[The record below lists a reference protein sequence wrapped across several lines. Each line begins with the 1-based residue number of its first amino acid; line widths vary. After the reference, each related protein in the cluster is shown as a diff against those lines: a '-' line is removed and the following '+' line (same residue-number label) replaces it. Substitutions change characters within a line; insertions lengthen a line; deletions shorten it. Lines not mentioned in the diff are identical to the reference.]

1 MAKSNLGEKDILNP
15 EEAIRYWNLS
25 RRRFYVFLEK
35 TDGGD
40 FLAYYKKRTLIIR
53 MAFEQ
58 YLLKN
63 PKVKEELTNGRSR
76 TRKNQTGC

>member
-1 MAKSNLGEKDILNP
+1 M
-15 EEAIRYWNLS
+15 
-25 RRRFYVFLEK
+25 EK

-58 YLLKN
+58 YLSKN

-76 TRKNQTGC
+76 TGKNQTGC